1 MLRSKNSTRPLP
13 NTAQQRWP
21 DLAATEKG
29 IDAPSLILIAVMF
42 LLVRAGLAVDS
53 ILRRGPERELALG
66 HADPR
71 RSRRNNRPGFEAGV
85 GQSAESGAC
94 GNRFAAQQVAT
105 GRPASGLGILR
116 LQDALLVQ
124 ARYVEGSN
132 STG

>member
-1 MLRSKNSTRPLP
+1 MLRSQNSTRPLP

-29 IDAPSLILIAVMF
+29 IDAPSLILIAVIF

-71 RSRRNNRPGFEAGV
+71 RSRRSRNNRPGFEAV
-85 GQSAESGAC
+85 CCSI

-124 ARYVEGSN
+124 ARYGEGSN

>member
-1 MLRSKNSTRPLP
+1 VLRSKNSTRPLP

-71 RSRRNNRPGFEAGV
+71 RSRRNNRPGFEAVCWSIGGV
-85 GQSAESGAC
+85 GCLREPFC
-94 GNRFAAQQVAT
+94 GAT
-105 GRPASGLGILR
+105 GGDGAAGLRAGHPPITGCAARPGKVR
-116 LQDALLVQ
+116 
-124 ARYVEGSN
+124 
-132 STG
+132 